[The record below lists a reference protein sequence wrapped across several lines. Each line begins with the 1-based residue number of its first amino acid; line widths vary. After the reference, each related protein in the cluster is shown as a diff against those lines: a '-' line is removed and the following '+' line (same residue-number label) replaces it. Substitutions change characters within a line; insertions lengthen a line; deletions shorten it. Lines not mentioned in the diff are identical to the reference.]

1 MVRCQMF
8 TRVAAVLL
16 LSRLASVDIGGLSVP
31 ACWHQQPPASSICQL
46 TPPGRPPAPH
56 SPPPRPDLACTD
68 IVDRNF
74 TKAKLHQG
82 YGRTG
87 PIRSNQIGLA
97 WQRICAT
104 TSVLRSGDNRNL
116 NNKRRTLVHLAVDAN
131 GAAVKFDGFFGDN

>member
-1 MVRCQMF
+1 MVRCQIF

-16 LSRLASVDIGGLSVP
+16 LSMLAAVDIRGLAVP
-31 ACWHQQPPASSICQL
+31 ACWHSQSPAPSICRL

-56 SPPPRPDLACTD
+56 CPRPDLACTD
-68 IVDRNF
+68 IVECNF
-74 TKAKLHQG
+74 TKAKLHQE

-97 WQRICAT
+97 WQRICAN
-104 TSVLRSGDNRNL
+104 TSVLRSGDDRNL

-131 GAAVKFDGFFGDN
+131 GAAVEFDGFFGDN